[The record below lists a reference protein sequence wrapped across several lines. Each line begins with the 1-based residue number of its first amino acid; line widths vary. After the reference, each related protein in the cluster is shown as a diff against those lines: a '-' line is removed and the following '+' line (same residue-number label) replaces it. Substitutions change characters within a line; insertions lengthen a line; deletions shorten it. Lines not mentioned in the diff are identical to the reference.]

1 MKHGDISNSVRATF
15 GFMCED
21 FVIKYR
27 DNSMVDKVLNT
38 LIGKTKRA
46 EVNTLVTSQME
57 YLYRQ
62 TEYNVDLIIEE
73 KNYTTDLKLLVDNLP
88 FNRVVLYNKISQITS
103 RLLTGDLSYVI
114 DDNSYRRG
122 LLNNRYAISLE
133 AKIFSLSLPF
143 ISSAFS

>member
-27 DNSMVDKVLNT
+27 DNNVVDKVLNT

-46 EVNTLVTSQME
+46 EVNTLITSQME

-73 KNYTTDLKLLVDNLP
+73 KNYTTDLKSLVDDLP
-88 FNRVVLYNKISQITS
+88 FNRVVLYNKYSQITS
-103 RLLTGDLSYVI
+103 RLLTGDLTYVV
-114 DDNSYRRG
+114 DNVESRMG
-122 LLNNRYAISLE
+122 LLNNSHVITLAQFNQIVRRGGTAR
-133 AKIFSLSLPF
+133 
-143 ISSAFS
+143 

>member
-15 GFMCED
+15 GFMCEN

-46 EVNTLVTSQME
+46 EVDTLVTSQME

-62 TEYNVDLIIEE
+62 TEYNVDLIIKE
-73 KNYTTDLKLLVDNLP
+73 KNYTMDLKLLVDDLP
-88 FNRVVLYNKISQITS
+88 FNRVVLYNKYSQITS
-103 RLLTGDLSYVI
+103 RLLTGDLTYVVDGDMNRI
-114 DDNSYRRG
+114 S
-122 LLNNRYAISLE
+122 LLNNSHVINLAQFNNIVRRGGI
-133 AKIFSLSLPF
+133 KT
-143 ISSAFS
+143 

>member
-27 DNSMVDKVLNT
+27 DNNVVDKVLNT

-73 KNYTTDLKLLVDNLP
+73 KNYTTDLKSLVDDLP
-88 FNRVVLYNKISQITS
+88 FNRVVLYNKYSQITS
-103 RLLTGDLSYVI
+103 RLLTGDLTYVV
-114 DDNSYRRG
+114 DNVESRMG
-122 LLNNRYAISLE
+122 LLNNSHVITLAQFNQIVRRGGTAR
-133 AKIFSLSLPF
+133 
-143 ISSAFS
+143 

>member
-27 DNSMVDKVLNT
+27 DNNVVDKVLNT

-73 KNYTTDLKLLVDNLP
+73 KNYTTDLKSLVDDLP
-88 FNRVVLYNKISQITS
+88 FNRVVLYNKYSQITS
-103 RLLTGDLSYVI
+103 RLLTGDLTYVV
-114 DDNSYRRG
+114 DNVESRMG
-122 LLNNRYAISLE
+122 LLNNSHVITLAQFNQIVRRGGTAH
-133 AKIFSLSLPF
+133 
-143 ISSAFS
+143 